1 MTRKANLAD
10 RLTDDHGIAVTTID
24 SVVLDVETARR
35 DDSSRIVIENQ
46 RGDNP
51 EAVSTTDILSHR

>member
-1 MTRKANLAD
+1 MTRKATLAN

>member
-10 RLTDDHGIAVTTID
+10 RLTDGHGIAVTTID

-46 RGDNP
+46 HGDNP

>member
-1 MTRKANLAD
+1 MTRKATLAN
-10 RLTDDHGIAVTTID
+10 RLTDDHGTAVTTID

-46 RGDNP
+46 RDDNP